1 MLSGH
6 THGSRMQTNG
16 PPSGEAAVLYAGQ
29 VMHQRMKP
37 MGHRF
42 NYKVFSLLIDLDRL
56 DEADHMSRVFSVN
69 SFNLLSF
76 HEKDHSGQRD
86 QSLRSYAN
94 ALLQNAGVET
104 PPARILLACYP
115 RILGRV
121 FNPIAVYYAYDAQN
135 AVIAMIY
142 EVRNTFG
149 ERHTYVC
156 PVGPTQVSPAGI
168 RQQCDKLFHVS
179 PFVPMNMR
187 YHFRMLPPGEEI
199 RWRILETDAEGP
211 LLAATFSG
219 TRLPL
224 KTGQILRL
232 VAKIPHLTIKII
244 TGIHWEAL
252 RLWVKGARY
261 ISRPEASEPVS
272 VWRDDSRVASLSPG
286 SIPHSLRDLGRPL
299 RHPRPADEAVIGDP
313 AE

>member
-1 MLSGH
+1 
-6 THGSRMQTNG
+6 MQTNG
-16 PPSGEAAVLYAGQ
+16 PPSGEAAALYAGQ

-42 NYKVFSLLIDLDRL
+42 NYKVFSLLIDIDRL
-56 DEADHMSRVFSVN
+56 DEATRMSSLFSVN
-69 SFNLLSF
+69 RFNLLSF
-76 HEKDHSGQRD
+76 HEKDHTGQDD
-86 QSLRSYAN
+86 QSLRSYAD
-94 ALLQNAGVET
+94 AVLLDAGVET
-104 PPARILLACYP
+104 PPVRILLACYP

-121 FNPIAVYYAYDAQN
+121 FNPIAVYYAYNAQG

-156 PVGPTQVSPAGI
+156 PVGPGQTGPGGI
-168 RQQCDKLFHVS
+168 RQECEKLFHVS
-179 PFVPMNMR
+179 PFVPMEMR
-187 YHFRMLPPGEEI
+187 YHFRMLPPGEKI

-219 TRLPL
+219 ARLPL

-244 TGIHWEAL
+244 AGIHWEAL
-252 RLWVKGARY
+252 KLWLKGARY
-261 ISRPEASEPVS
+261 IPRPEAPEAVS
-272 VWRDDSRVASLSPG
+272 IWKQDARVAAASANLPQAL
-286 SIPHSLRDLGRPL
+286 HDLGRPL
-299 RHPRPADEAVIGDP
+299 RTSRLSDAALGDP